1 MSHYEANLLT
11 LTAINAE
18 LAAAVS
24 RAEKSPRVR
33 VLQAASGA
41 ATAEVRGPS
50 GVILLHSRHDPVEE
64 AQAFARATDT
74 ARITTYVVLGFG
86 LGHHIKA
93 LLAAARKE
101 SLIIVIEKDVALFRA
116 ALESVDLREVF
127 ASRRV
132 VPIVGKTVPEIFTAL
147 TPYIVSMF
155 LDATYL
161 VHRPS
166 AQSDPE
172 YYQAANKGFGD
183 YVTYGL
189 QNIVTTVSIDLASK
203 ANCLMNLPY
212 YLASP
217 GIARYKD
224 AFTGYPAIVVSAGP
238 SLHRNIGTLRQA
250 RGRAVIIAVSTVFRP
265 LLRRGIVPDFAVVL
279 DYHPISKKYFED
291 APGDRD
297 VVLVADPKAS
307 YEAVE
312 AHGGPKAMIHN
323 DALHRIIGSP
333 AFHKGAVPSG
343 TTVAHSAFYF
353 AQHIGADPIVFV
365 GQDLAHPDGITH
377 VPGTAVHD
385 LWAVEANRFDSL
397 EMREWETILRMK
409 DILLK
414 IKDVHG
420 NDIYTDGQ
428 MFSYLQQFEMSFYS
442 SKAAVIDATEGG
454 AAKKYTTA
462 MTLADALAKYA
473 TRDLPSRPAAAPA
486 VPDVPEEDGR
496 AAAASEL
503 ENRIRR
509 MGKIRAFYDKT
520 LSILR
525 KIEGLWPDQGAIGAL
540 LSEIDDI
547 REEVK
552 AYTDVNSLVR
562 DVAQA
567 SELRKIQR
575 DRSIVSDRL
584 DGLEKQKAQL
594 ARDLEYVQGLRDA
607 VDRLEHIF
615 RQGLK
620 RLREFDF
627 DAKIADVSQREAC
640 K

>member
-1 MSHYEANLLT
+1 MNQYEANLLT
-11 LTAINAE
+11 LTALDAE

-24 RAEKSPRVR
+24 RAQMSSRARILP
-33 VLQAASGA
+33 AASGA
-41 ATAEVRGPS
+41 ATAEIRS
-50 GVILLHSRHDPVEE
+50 TNGVILLHSRHDPVEE
-64 AQAFARATDT
+64 AQAFARTADT
-74 ARITTYVVLGFG
+74 GKITTYIVLGFG
-86 LGHHIKA
+86 LGYHIKA

-116 ALESVDLREVF
+116 AMESVDLREVF

-132 VPIVGKTVPEIFTAL
+132 VPIVGKSVPEIFAAL
-147 TPYIVSMF
+147 APHLVSIF
-155 LDATYL
+155 LDAVYL

-172 YYQAANKGFGD
+172 YYQAANKGFSD
-183 YVTYGL
+183 YVAYGL

-217 GIARYKD
+217 GISRYKD
-224 AFTGYPAIVVSAGP
+224 AFAGFPAIVVSAGP
-238 SLHRNIGTLRQA
+238 SLHRNIETLRQA
-250 RGRAVIIAVSTVFRP
+250 RGKAVIIAVSTVFRP
-265 LLRRGIVPDFAVVL
+265 LMRRGIKPDFTVVL

-291 APGDRD
+291 APGDED

-312 AHGGPKAMIHN
+312 AHRGPKAVIHN
-323 DALHRIIGSP
+323 DALHNIIGSP
-333 AFHKGAVPSG
+333 AFHKGAIPSG

-353 AQHIGADPIVFV
+353 AQHIGADPIIFV
-365 GQDLAHPDGITH
+365 GQDLAHPDGVTH

-409 DILLK
+409 EILLK
-414 IKDVHG
+414 VKDVHG
-420 NDIYTDGQ
+420 NDVYTDGQ
-428 MFSYLQQFEMSFYS
+428 MFAYLQQFEMSFYN

-473 TRDLPSRPAAAPA
+473 TRGLPAGPASVPSTSDTAA
-486 VPDVPEEDGR
+486 EGGR
-496 AAAASEL
+496 AAAESTL
-503 ENRIRR
+503 ESRLARMGRIR
-509 MGKIRAFYDKT
+509 GFYDRT
-520 LSILR
+520 LSILKR
-525 KIEGLWPDQGAIGAL
+525 IEKLWPDQEAIGPL
-540 LSEIDDI
+540 LVDIEGI

-552 AYTDVNSLVR
+552 TYTDVNSLVR

-575 DRSIVSDRL
+575 DRAIASDRL

-594 ARDLEYVQGLRDA
+594 ARDLEYIQGLRDA

-615 RQGLK
+615 HQGLK
-620 RLREFDF
+620 RLQEFDF
-627 DAKIADVSQREAC
+627 DARIVDGRQREAS